1 MVHYC
6 EAVPTKKQS
15 KKQAGTSSQR
25 VSGLWK
31 IAGTMPGGSFLVLM
45 AILAGHDS
53 CHALQSPPLFA
64 FLNTRFLGA
73 ILLTMV
79 LMATRSYRTTASLTL
94 LMMGC
99 AALVLGASSLMV
111 GRVMSLSG
119 KGKEI
124 P

>member
-1 MVHYC
+1 
-6 EAVPTKKQS
+6 
-15 KKQAGTSSQR
+15 
-25 VSGLWK
+25 
-31 IAGTMPGGSFLVLM
+31 M

-53 CHALQSPPLFA
+53 GRALESPFLLA

-119 KGKEI
+119 KGEEI